1 MLQEKKLDQ
10 TKTDAIKNLDK
21 GMTHLTQ
28 VGIIVRFLLA
38 NLNIRTKMRYRKDL
52 IVSDTFDKCWI

>member
-21 GMTHLTQ
+21 GMTHLTK
-28 VGIIVRFLLA
+28 VGIIVRFEKGV
-38 NLNIRTKMRYRKDL
+38 NLI
-52 IVSDTFDKCWI
+52 S